1 MKIFKFV
8 EVATQSH
15 RHEETGGFFNV
26 LRGDRG
32 HLREE
37 KASGVSRSP
46 RSHSFRP
53 YRSFGAI
60 AYTLR
65 KLVMPEMT
73 RERDY
78 VRCVTKGKTGFT
90 FWLNVL

>member
-1 MKIFKFV
+1 MIGMKISRFV
-8 EVATQSH
+8 DVATLSH
-15 RHEETGGFFNV
+15 QQEETDGCLKV

-60 AYTLR
+60 VYAYA
-65 KLVMPEMT
+65 
-73 RERDY
+73 
-78 VRCVTKGKTGFT
+78 F
-90 FWLNVL
+90 